1 MKKKRLAI
9 YLLLFSYIVILS
21 PVSFNLTY
29 NKVDEFYSKDKHY
42 KAVIYNP
49 FPFSPQCLYHIFSID
64 GPAVYIVLYDRD
76 GKYIGQSSPFY
87 FINRYDLNPILFV
100 FPDDE
105 SEGEKDNFN
114 LLIDGYGNAFKIN
127 IYQKTWW
134 SKWFSLFY

>member
-49 FPFSPQCLYHIFSID
+49 FPFSP
-64 GPAVYIVLYDRD
+64 
-76 GKYIGQSSPFY
+76 
-87 FINRYDLNPILFV
+87 
-100 FPDDE
+100 
-105 SEGEKDNFN
+105 
-114 LLIDGYGNAFKIN
+114 
-127 IYQKTWW
+127 
-134 SKWFSLFY
+134 